1 MTLGGVL
8 VADYQRSVL
17 SAVGLPRRKW
27 RMRKASALVMAWLL
41 VVSLVAPT
49 ALLGVA
55 SAAGNTTIV
64 VTADGSGDHQT
75 IQAGVDNAN
84 DGDTVEV
91 ESGVYNET
99 VTVDKNITLIA
110 PNGATLNGSLFG
122 TDSTGV
128 YVDRNVSTGLTIDG
142 FTVESYGDGI
152 SVGASTNEGSDDS
165 YEFDGTAGGW
175 VIQNVV
181 VRNNAQDGI
190 DVAGTTTAAWTID
203 NVTATSNGD
212 EGLEIG
218 YEVNGVDPN
227 QDWIVS
233 NVNASKNGEYGI
245 RVGYEQGAWT
255 IENTTTNDNGDS
267 SESGVQVYQSG
278 SNWSIIDH
286 TATGND
292 RSGISVPSGDA
303 GLIERANL
311 SENRNFGFEAGTEG
325 DWTLRD
331 SLVLNN
337 DEDGV
342 YDSDTASSFLVDNV
356 TIRGNGH
363 DGVFLL
369 YNSGDWQILN
379 SVIENN
385 GATDFADPPGAG
397 IDAEWTSGLW
407 VVNNTSI
414 TGNEDAG
421 IYAENAQNTGD
432 ATENWWG
439 QASGPASGQCV
450 GNVDCSLYL
459 TSDPGASGPTTA
471 GVEGTLT
478 NASGAQLSGINVTVY
493 RDDGSSFAQAGTN
506 TTTATGTY
514 SIDGIDASDGSA
526 DLKLEF
532 AANSTDYA
540 TEWYDNAE
548 TEAGATVV
556 TVSAGTTANNL
567 DAQLTKTALPVVEG
581 TMTNQSGNSLSGIN
595 VTVYRDDGTGQFLEY
610 ETNTTD
616 SNGDYSIEV
625 EPRSSL
631 DDTVDMQL
639 RFSDPTGTYLT
650 EWYDDTDQSGAKTVT
665 LKRGFRTTLLGT
677 SLAEDAPGIV
687 EGTARNESSD
697 PLSGIEVTVYRND
710 GTGQFLKYDTVTT
723 DANGDYS
730 VEVEPLSSTD
740 DTVDVKVRFS
750 DPSGTYLTEWYDDTD
765 QSGAKTLTLTR
776 GFRKILL
783 GTKLAED
790 VPGVVEGT
798 VRDQNNDPL
807 SDIEVTVYRDDG
819 AGQFVEYATATS
831 DSSGDY
837 SIEVEPRSQFDDTVD
852 VKVRFS
858 DPSGTYLTE
867 WHADTDRP
875 GAETLTLTRGS
886 RKILLGTTLNKNTA
900 SGGSSGGS
908 SSSSDSDPEPVT
920 FSGRVTDDNGD
931 PIEGISVSGFRDGGN
946 GAFVGVKSETTNANG
961 RYTVQ
966 VEPPAGEDSVR
977 VRLRFTDWNWTYAQR
992 WYDARTVA
1000 DAVTFTVPEGGSR
1013 VNLDTTMEENVVTV
1027 AGVARNTDGDPLD
1040 NIRVAVYRRGDDGQ
1054 FRSISRARTYTDEF
1068 GEYESAVAVPE
1079 LETEADLKVRFWD
1092 PDTEYATTYWRN
1104 ATTLRDAEVINATAG
1119 SEHAA
1124 VNVTMPEW
1132 DAVGVRYGGTVSNE
1146 TSHLEDVRVTI
1157 YRDDGTG
1164 TFRAWTSRRTDEAG
1178 FWEAWVRPPDG
1189 AETVSA
1195 KIRYRDE
1202 TGRHLEEWE
1211 TDQPSQ
1217 QTATDIDV
1225 SVGDFALFYGT
1236 ELELA
1241 PTTLISGVV
1250 YNESNEALNDI
1261 EVTLYRKEGPGPSNV
1276 FATAMT
1282 DSNGYYAFRVPALPG
1297 ESTVETRL
1305 HFDDPTGEYARAW
1318 YLDKY
1323 RRANATVQ
1331 TNPAGSHDRL
1341 NVQTLRTAGMLLGVW
1356 VQPLSTCQDPGDED
1370 SCTFP
1375 DRADTATVGPDE
1387 TVAVRYVLWN
1397 GDDRVYRD
1405 YDVDDPATSTT
1416 MFGAGHRIVP
1426 GEFRWQTETLTA
1438 PIVDGT
1444 YDYQATATSDNR
1456 NGVVSNSTASYTIE
1470 VSGSIVQ
1477 QARTPDGFSAS
1488 VSGSGS
1494 GEPVLVGGND
1504 GVATANGTTMQSLLL
1519 RTEGGDYTLNVTGS
1533 ESAPNGTAPLSL
1545 PPGGTAFSY
1554 FTVDHSVP
1562 DSEIENVTF
1571 RFRIDQVA
1579 LSNTSTQPTNVT
1591 LYRYVDGSPMPLPSS
1606 LVRETSTAVI
1616 YEATSP
1622 GLSVFAVGTTRLAD
1636 DPPTEETT
1644 TTDRADTA
1652 HGISER
1658 EGLGFAF
1665 SLFALALLVA
1675 ALLVYRQ
1682 KRR

>member
-1 MTLGGVL
+1 
-8 VADYQRSVL
+8 
-17 SAVGLPRRKW
+17 
-27 RMRKASALVMAWLL
+27 MRKASALVMAWLL

-64 VTADGSGDHQT
+64 VAADGSGDHQT

-91 ESGVYNET
+91 ESGVYTET

-110 PNGATLNGSLFG
+110 PNGATLNGSSFG
-122 TDSTGV
+122 TDSTGI

-152 SVGASTNEGSDDS
+152 SVGASTNEVSDDS

-181 VRNNAQDGI
+181 VRDNAQDGI

-255 IENTTTNDNGDS
+255 IENTITNDNGDS

-311 SENRNFGFEAGTEG
+311 SENRKFGFEAGTEG

-331 SLVLNN
+331 TLVLNN

-342 YDSDTASSFLVDNV
+342 SDSNTASSFLVDNV

-369 YNSGDWQILN
+369 DNSGDWQILN

-385 GATDFADPPGAG
+385 GATDFADRPGAG
-397 IDAEWTSGLW
+397 IDAERTSGSW
-407 VVNNTSI
+407 AVNNTSI
-414 TGNEDAG
+414 TGNDGAG
-421 IYAENAQNTGD
+421 IYAVDGPFPYGD
-432 ATENWWG
+432 ATNNWWG
-439 QASGPASGQCV
+439 QSSGPTVDQCQ
-450 GNVDCSLYL
+450 GNVTCSPYL
-459 TSDPGASGPTTA
+459 TSAPGASGPTTA

-493 RDDGSSFAQAGTN
+493 RDDGSSFVQAGTN
-506 TTTATGTY
+506 TTNATGTY
-514 SIDGIDASDGSA
+514 SVDGIDASDGSVDLKLEFAANSTDYATEWYDDADSEAAATVVTVSAGTTASNLDAQLAPIPPAAVAGTLTNASGDQLSGINVTVYRDNGTSFVQAGTNVTDTDGTYSVGSIDASGGSA

-548 TEAGATVV
+548 TESGATVV

-567 DAQLTKTALPVVEG
+567 DAQLTKTALPVVAG

-595 VTVYRDDGTGQFLEY
+595 VTVYRDDGTGQFLED

-616 SNGDYSIEV
+616 SNGDYRIEV

-631 DDTVDMQL
+631 DDTVDIQL

-650 EWYDDTDQSGAKTVT
+650 EWYDDTDQSGAKTLT
-665 LKRGFRTTLLGT
+665 LKR
-677 SLAEDAPGIV
+677 D
-687 EGTARNESSD
+687 
-697 PLSGIEVTVYRND
+697 
-710 GTGQFLKYDTVTT
+710 
-723 DANGDYS
+723 
-730 VEVEPLSSTD
+730 
-740 DTVDVKVRFS
+740 
-750 DPSGTYLTEWYDDTD
+750 
-765 QSGAKTLTLTR
+765 
-776 GFRKILL
+776 FRKILL

-807 SDIEVTVYRDDG
+807 SDIEMTVYRDDG
-819 AGQFVEYATATS
+819 AGQFVEYDTVTTN
-831 DSSGDY
+831 SSGDY
-837 SIEVEPRSQFDDTVD
+837 RNEVEPRSQFDDTVD

-1013 VNLDTTMEENVVTV
+1013 VNLDTTIEENVVTV

-1079 LETEADLKVRFWD
+1079 LETEVDLKVRFWD

-1104 ATTLRDAEVINATAG
+1104 ATTLSDAEVINATAG

-1146 TSHLEDVRVTI
+1146 TSRLEDVRVTI

-1217 QTATDIDV
+1217 QTATEIDV

-1305 HFDDPTGEYARAW
+1305 HFDDPTGEYAQAW

-1356 VQPLSTCQDPGDED
+1356 VQPLSTCQDLGDED

-1416 MFGAGHRIVP
+1416 MFGVGHRIVP

-1488 VSGSGS
+1488 ISGSGS

-1579 LSNTSTQPTNVT
+1579 LSTTSTRPTNVI

-1622 GLSVFAVGTTRLAD
+1622 GLSVFAVGTTRLAN

-1644 TTDRADTA
+1644 TDRADTV

-1665 SLFALALLVA
+1665 SLFTLALLVA

-1682 KRR
+1682 RRT